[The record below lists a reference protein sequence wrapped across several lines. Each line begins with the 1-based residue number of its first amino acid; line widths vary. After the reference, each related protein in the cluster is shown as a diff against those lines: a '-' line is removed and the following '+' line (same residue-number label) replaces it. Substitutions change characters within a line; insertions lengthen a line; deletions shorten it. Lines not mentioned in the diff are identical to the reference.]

1 MKICV
6 LRPKSQLEHCELWEP
21 LRAVIQFFS
30 ENIFGN
36 SHCRLVWKTLDM
48 NEMIFAESS
57 LQGFFRECFS
67 IEIQEEDF
75 FDFFYAILLYVVSFI
90 SKSNTICVQY

>member
-6 LRPKSQLEHCELWEP
+6 LRPKCQLEHCEIRES

-36 SHCRLVWKTLDM
+36 SRCRLVWKTLDL
-48 NEMIFAESS
+48 NEIIFAESS

-67 IEIQEEDF
+67 IEFQEENS
-75 FDFFYAILLYVVSFI
+75 FDFFLSDIIACCQIRFQ
-90 SKSNTICVQY
+90 K